1 MPHPH
6 MLMQAGSCFPSTIS
20 CCFFIYFFICFFF
33 IIFTFFISF
42 FFKKLLLLEE
52 KNDVIMALGK
62 VGNRET
68 EVELKDM
75 DGDYGHPA
83 GPI

>member
-1 MPHPH
+1 
-6 MLMQAGSCFPSTIS
+6 
-20 CCFFIYFFICFFF
+20 
-33 IIFTFFISF
+33 
-42 FFKKLLLLEE
+42 
-52 KNDVIMALGK
+52 MALGK

-83 GPI
+83 GPIWWQQQTQQNYWPDKIFPTFFNANRML